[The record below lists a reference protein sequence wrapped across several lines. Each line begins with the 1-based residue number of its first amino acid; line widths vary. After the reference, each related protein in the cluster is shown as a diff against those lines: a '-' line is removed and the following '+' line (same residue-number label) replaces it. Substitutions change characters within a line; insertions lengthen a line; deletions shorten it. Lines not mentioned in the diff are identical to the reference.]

1 MVWQPSWILQRY
13 FLHLILEGLLTE
25 DIEKINQYLSSLEPE
40 EAEYQANL
48 AVKAGFI
55 SFQEEPEEK

>member
-1 MVWQPSWILQRY
+1 LK
-13 FLHLILEGLLTE
+13 E

-55 SFQEEPEEK
+55 QFQEEEADEE

>member
-1 MVWQPSWILQRY
+1 MK
-13 FLHLILEGLLTE
+13 E
-25 DIEKINQYLSSLEPE
+25 DIDKINQYLSSLEPE

-55 SFQEEPEEK
+55 QFQEEEESDK